1 MHFSSER
8 GEKESYHKSFLS
20 SLELEK
26 RPWIPRGFILGALS
40 KPFQIAPCKDRKIIF
55 LETCVRHT
63 LSILFF
69 TPQVAQI
76 LIGLMKVC
84 LFAIGLCFYSS
95 DLSYRCYPLTMV
107 SGYLI
112 WGSLFVI
119 LRVGSCVYRCWEK
132 DDVKPDQRQPGNEHA
147 QCRGWGNRGNH
158 LNSRTDCGSWTGK
171 KVSYSCGVRR
181 VRVPSQDA
189 QSLGKNNDITSVDL
203 EVLHSLEGIRDCNI
217 SPLPAGSQHHYL
229 SFCVWVQD
237 DLLCHTGG
245 GYPANQ

>member
-132 DDVKPDQRQPGNEHA
+132 DDVKPG
-147 QCRGWGNRGNH
+147 
-158 LNSRTDCGSWTGK
+158 
-171 KVSYSCGVRR
+171 GVRR

>member
-112 WGSLFVI
+112 WGSLFFFVSGAVSIAAGRKMTLNLRVFETVI
-119 LRVGSCVYRCWEK
+119 LVLSLLEVSITISLSVFGCKTTCFVTQVVVIQPTNDQVPPGMAPYEHVYE
-132 DDVKPDQRQPGNEHA
+132 
-147 QCRGWGNRGNH
+147 
-158 LNSRTDCGSWTGK
+158 
-171 KVSYSCGVRR
+171 
-181 VRVPSQDA
+181 
-189 QSLGKNNDITSVDL
+189 DL
-203 EVLHSLEGIRDCNI
+203 E
-217 SPLPAGSQHHYL
+217 
-229 SFCVWVQD
+229 F
-237 DLLCHTGG
+237 
-245 GYPANQ
+245 

>member
-112 WGSLFVI
+112 WGSLFVSTSEFLNFLSGRI
-119 LRVGSCVYRCWEK
+119 LR
-132 DDVKPDQRQPGNEHA
+132 
-147 QCRGWGNRGNH
+147 
-158 LNSRTDCGSWTGK
+158 
-171 KVSYSCGVRR
+171 
-181 VRVPSQDA
+181 
-189 QSLGKNNDITSVDL
+189 IF
-203 EVLHSLEGIRDCNI
+203 
-217 SPLPAGSQHHYL
+217 LPAF
-229 SFCVWVQD
+229 SFR
-237 DLLCHTGG
+237 
-245 GYPANQ
+245 NQ

>member
-84 LFAIGLCFYSS
+84 LFAI
-95 DLSYRCYPLTMV
+95 V
-107 SGYLI
+107 
-112 WGSLFVI
+112 

>member
-84 LFAIGLCFYSS
+84 LFAI
-95 DLSYRCYPLTMV
+95 V
-107 SGYLI
+107 
-112 WGSLFVI
+112 

-132 DDVKPDQRQPGNEHA
+132 DDVKPGRKSMRQRDIGDTDHSLPDQRQPGNEHA